1 MENYNEVLEC
11 LNKVNNLI
19 SIEELII
26 IFNNDDI
33 EYEYMNDLEMYIYYI
48 SNYLNK

>member
-11 LNKVNNLI
+11 LNKVKNLI

>member
-11 LNKVNNLI
+11 LNKLNNLI
-19 SIEELII
+19 SIEEIII

-33 EYEYMNDLEMYIYYI
+33 EYVYMNDLEMYIYYI

>member
-11 LNKVNNLI
+11 LVKLNNLI
-19 SIEELII
+19 SINEIII
-26 IFNNDDI
+26 IFNNDDV

>member
-19 SIEELII
+19 SIEEIII

-33 EYEYMNDLEMYIYYI
+33 EYVYMNDLEMYIYYI